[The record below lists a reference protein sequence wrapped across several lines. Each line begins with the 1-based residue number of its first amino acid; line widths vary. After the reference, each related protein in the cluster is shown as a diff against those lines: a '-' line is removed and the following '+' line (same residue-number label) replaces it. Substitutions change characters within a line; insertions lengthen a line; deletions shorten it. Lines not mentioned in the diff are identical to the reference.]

1 MRLNNNYAMQKIIIT
16 PILLFFLL
24 QNAVILRGQNFA
36 QMRRTTIPFIV
47 NGVSTSTGGGGLN
60 APMFSEADFDKNG
73 KQDVFAFDR
82 IGNVRIAFLNNATNP
97 TNPTFNPQ
105 FTAKIPELNDWALMR
120 DFNGD
125 GAADIFTYNDG
136 PVGGI
141 RVFKGRYAGDTLAF
155 DRMNFAFSGNVISY
169 PLTSGFKVN
178 LYVNAI
184 DIPAIDDIDGDGDL
198 DILAFEVGGG
208 HVYLYKNQSV
218 ERGFQRDSLIFQ
230 LEDNCWGKFYDN
242 GFQPSVKLGTPTTC
256 ASGLRG
262 DISAS
267 LRHPGAT
274 ITTFDADN
282 DGDKDV
288 LLGSVSYANMSYL
301 KNDGTKTTAFVGS
314 QDNNFPANTEGVN
327 LPIFPAAFFGDWD
340 GDGIKDVAVTTV
352 STNFVENKNVAWL
365 YKNVGTN
372 ALPRFNLQRKDYLAS
387 NMIDLGSGAN
397 PVFVESN
404 NDGLLDLVVGN
415 GSFYLPQNGRDS
427 RLFLYRNTG
436 TPNLPA
442 YTLIDSN
449 WLNFKA
455 LSDLDVNNFAPA
467 FGDLDGDGDLDML
480 VGEDS
485 GTLFFS
491 ENKSN
496 NKGILQMSTPI
507 PNWKNMQ
514 VGAAPKPQI
523 IDLDRDGLLDIV
535 VGTRTGLI
543 RFFRN
548 RGTRTAPDF
557 NPQAN
562 STKLGGVDVSEIGD
576 PAGYVAPQFVE
587 FKGKYSLF
595 CGSSNGRIRV
605 YDSIENN
612 IYGTYRLVN
621 ADYGKLRD
629 GWRTTPTIGNLITT
643 DDKLEMIVGNLRG
656 GISAYKISYNL
667 DGTTPTQIVDNQNFA
682 TVFPNPTKDYVTVE
696 TREKCD
702 LKIVNY
708 LGQIIKIEK
717 NIPPQ
722 YKFNLDGFS
731 SGIYFLEL
739 ISNTNKRQ
747 ILKVFKE

>member
-1 MRLNNNYAMQKIIIT
+1 MLKIIRI

-24 QNAVILRGQNFA
+24 PNAFILRGQNTA
-36 QMRRTTIPFIV
+36 EMRRYSIPF
-47 NGVSTSTGGGGLN
+47 NGTSATNATVGGLN
-60 APMFSEADFDKNG
+60 APMFGEADFDKNG
-73 KQDVFAFDR
+73 KPDVFAFDR
-82 IGNVRIAFLNNATNP
+82 IGNVRMAFLNNPSNP
-97 TNPTFNPQ
+97 ISPIFNPQ

-125 GAADIFTYNDG
+125 GAADIFTYDG
-136 PVGGI
+136 SGI
-141 RVFKGRYAGDTLAF
+141 RVFKGKYTNDSLGF
-155 DRMNFAFSGNVISY
+155 ERMNFAFNGNILSY
-169 PLTSGFKVN
+169 PLSNGFKIN
-178 LYVNAI
+178 LYVNAV

-256 ASGLRG
+256 ASSLQG

-274 ITTFDADN
+274 IATFDADN
-282 DGDKDV
+282 DGDKDA
-288 LLGSVSYANMSYL
+288 LLGSISYANLSFL
-301 KNDGTKTTAFVGS
+301 KNDGTKTAAFVGS

-327 LPIFPAAFFGDWD
+327 LPVFPAAFFSDWD

-372 ALPRFNLQRKDYLAS
+372 ALPRFNLQRKNYLVGD
-387 NMIDLGSGAN
+387 MVDLGSGAN

-415 GSFYLPQNGRDS
+415 GSFYLPQNGRDA

-436 TPNLPA
+436 LPNAPT

-449 WLNFKA
+449 WLNFKSF
-455 LSDLDVNNFAPA
+455 SDLDVNNFAPT

-480 VGEDS
+480 VGEDT
-485 GTLFFS
+485 GTLFFV

-514 VGAAPKPQI
+514 IGAAPKPQI

-535 VGTRTGLI
+535 VGTRNGLI

-548 RGTRTAPDF
+548 KGTRTAPDF

-562 STKLGGVDVSEIGD
+562 STKLGNVDVSELGD

-587 FKGKYSLF
+587 FKGKYTLI

-605 YDSIENN
+605 YDSIDNN
-612 IYGTYRLVN
+612 IYGNYRLVN

-656 GISAYKISYNL
+656 GISAYTLSYNV
-667 DGTTPTQIVDNQNFA
+667 DGTTLIQRIDNQIFA
-682 TVFPNPTKDYVTVE
+682 TVFPNPTTNYLTIE
-696 TREKCD
+696 TTENCD
-702 LKIVNY
+702 LKLINY
-708 LGQIIKIEK
+708 LGQIVKMKK

-722 YKFNLDGFS
+722 YKLNLDGS
-731 SGIYFLEL
+731 ASGMYFLEL
-739 ISNTNKRQ
+739 MSNTNKRQ
-747 ILKVFKE
+747 ILKVVKK

>member
-1 MRLNNNYAMQKIIIT
+1 MQKIVIT
-16 PILLFFLL
+16 PILLLFLL

-36 QMRRTTIPFIV
+36 EMRRYPIPFNV
-47 NGVSTSTGGGGLN
+47 GGVPNATVGGLN
-60 APMFSEADFDKNG
+60 APMFGEADFDKNG

-82 IGNVRIAFLNNATNP
+82 IGNVRMAFLNNPTNATNP
-97 TNPTFNPQ
+97 IFNPQ

-125 GAADIFTYNDG
+125 GAADIFTYNDS
-136 PVGGI
+136 PIGGI
-141 RVFKGRYAGDTLAF
+141 RVFKGKYVGDSLAF
-155 DRMNFAFSGNVISY
+155 DRMNFAFNGNIISY
-169 PLTSGFKVN
+169 PLSSGFKIN
-178 LYVNAI
+178 LYVNAV

-242 GFQPSVKLGTPTTC
+242 GFQPSVKLGTETTC

-274 ITTFDADN
+274 IATFDADN
-282 DGDKDV
+282 DGDKDA
-288 LLGSVSYANMSYL
+288 LLGSVSYANMSFL
-301 KNDGTKTTAFVGS
+301 KNDGTKTAAFVGS
-314 QDNNFPANTEGVN
+314 QDNNFPSNTEGVN

-340 GDGIKDVAVTTV
+340 GDGLKDVAVTTV
-352 STNFVENKNVAWL
+352 STNFVENKNVSWL

-372 ALPRFNLQRKDYLAS
+372 ALPRFNLQRKDYLVS
-387 NMIDLGSGAN
+387 EMVDLGSGAN

-415 GSFYLPQNGRDS
+415 GSFYLPQNGRDA

-436 TPNLPA
+436 LPNLPV
-442 YTLIDSN
+442 YTLVDSN
-449 WLNFKA
+449 WLNFKS
-455 LSDLDVNNFAPA
+455 LSNLDVNNFAPT
-467 FGDLDGDGDLDML
+467 FGDLDGDGDADML

-485 GTLFFS
+485 GTLFFV

-496 NKGILQMSTPI
+496 NKGILQMGTPI

-535 VGTRTGLI
+535 VGTRNGLI

-548 RGTRTAPDF
+548 KGTRTAPDF

-562 STKLGGVDVSEIGD
+562 STKLGGVDVSELGD
-576 PAGYVAPQFVE
+576 PAGYVAPQLVE
-587 FKGKYSLF
+587 FKGKYTLF

-612 IYGTYRLVN
+612 IYGNYRLIN
-621 ADYGKLRD
+621 NDYGKLRD

-656 GISAYKISYNL
+656 GISAYKMSYNV
-667 DGTTPTQIVDNQNFA
+667 DGTTPTQIIDNQNFA
-682 TVFPNPTKDYVTVE
+682 TVFPNPTKDYLTIE
-696 TREKCD
+696 TAEKCD

-722 YKFNLDGFS
+722 YKFNFEAFS

-739 ISNTNKRQ
+739 ISNSNKRQ
-747 ILKVFKE
+747 ILKIFKN